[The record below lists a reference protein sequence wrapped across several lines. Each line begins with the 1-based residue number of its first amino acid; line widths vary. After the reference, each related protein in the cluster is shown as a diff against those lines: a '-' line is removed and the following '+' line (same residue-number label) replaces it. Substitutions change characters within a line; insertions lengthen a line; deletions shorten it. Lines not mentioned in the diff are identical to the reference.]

1 MTAIRLKFL
10 ATIVA
15 GQAPLGKQVLPVDE
29 APDALPFIQ
38 GNAEFGAKYP
48 RPCFACASANKVAD
62 DGDILVS
69 VRAPVGAL
77 NIANTE
83 MGIGRGVV
91 ALRARKDRLD
101 QRFLWWFMH
110 DAIDVLHAVSTG
122 TTYRAVTAAHIGGLE
137 VPTWSIVRQCQ
148 IADFLDRECERI
160 DAAVVAARRPV
171 DAAIHLPIRRAL
183 DDIALIRPPFERL
196 RFGLLKI
203 EQGWSP
209 ECWDRDRGP
218 DEWGVLKLSCVSA
231 GSFTPDH
238 KTLPPDTEPR
248 PKLEVVPGDVLMSR
262 ANTRALVGSA
272 VVVPREVPSRLM
284 LSDLLYRLRLAD
296 DRWYSPFVALVVN
309 SPIGRRQIEA
319 AAIGSSGSMPKISQ
333 AVIRDLRLPR
343 PTIADQVAIAQRF
356 IVRGEA
362 LDRAVTVAGQIRKRL
377 ANYRDSLIHEAV
389 TGKLDVTRVSETE
402 MDERLHA
409 ASEGRLDEVMA

>member
-1 MTAIRLKFL
+1 MTVALRWL
-10 ATIVA
+10 AQLQVEKTRVA
-15 GQAPLGKQVLPVDE
+15 TVGHVELEDVESGATGNWAPRE
-29 APDALPFIQ
+29 APDRVGEALRVRCGDVLFARLRPYLRKVVL
-38 GNAEFGAKYP
+38 ADRELTASTEFLCLRASSLASSRFLRYVVSDP
-48 RPCFACASANKVAD
+48 AFADFAVACAYGTKMPRVAWQNLRYFQVWA
-62 DGDILVS
+62 IPTEKQ
-69 VRAPVGAL
+69 RA
-77 NIANTE
+77 
-83 MGIGRGVV
+83 
-91 ALRARKDRLD
+91 
-101 QRFLWWFMH
+101 
-110 DAIDVLHAVSTG
+110 
-122 TTYRAVTAAHIGGLE
+122 
-137 VPTWSIVRQCQ
+137 

-171 DAAIHLPIRRAL
+171 DAAIHLPVRRAL